1 MKPASELE
9 EIAGAPAKNTRQTFA
24 FALFTACPTF
34 AFAFWT
40 VTTHFAVAAHLSF
53 ASLSR
58 VGPFV
63 LLAGIVCGV
72 FAARGR
78 ESGASPQ
85 PLTSM
90 PLPSW
95 KWPGI
100 AAALVLLRALGM
112 GYSAFWIGIV
122 LFLIAA
128 MARLGRANPPS
139 ESPAPLTSRRALAIF
154 LLAFA
159 SAAVTYAAH
168 RPNIDDAIYVGT
180 ATDAVAHPDLP
191 VLSHDVLYGGD
202 NLPLMLPSYAVETYE
217 LLIALFAR
225 LFGGEPIFWA
235 HAIVPTL
242 VALILPFA
250 WGSLMRTL
258 VPRRWVAAT
267 AVALFVLSL
276 PGVSIGLGNFAFVTL
291 FYGKAILVSAGIP
304 LLYAFA
310 WKFQETGSIWDWLLI
325 ACCTIACV
333 GLSSSAIFVAPVAL
347 GIATLSGWREGE
359 RRRAVLTFVP
369 VGYPLACGLA
379 VRGGFKALEPI
390 FAHLPVRAHLAV
402 SLVFT
407 EHAQYLFLFGLLASP
422 FLVRGRPLGWKLTV
436 IALVYFLGPLN
447 PFTFKLLSKLTT
459 REVVWRI
466 LWSVPIV
473 AMVAAAVVNTIH
485 IASERWGKRGSAVV
499 GLALLCGF
507 AYLSQYSSFVPSN
520 GVSFSWAP
528 LKVRVH
534 DWETARTAIAA
545 TPPAAALL
553 APEDVAVWVPTFV
566 YRPLLISVCE
576 FYDEHT
582 GVQMGSDEA
591 IKRRELRELV
601 SGQVFP
607 RQREQEL
614 LNVLPHYQVGL
625 VLATAP
631 AASRLQPALAERG
644 YAKMREENGFVFFI
658 SSNKVM
664 TSTDLTYSFA
674 SANISIRH

>member
-128 MARLGRANPPS
+128 MARLGRTNSPS

-310 WKFQETGSIWDWLLI
+310 WKFQETGSIWD
-325 ACCTIACV
+325 
-333 GLSSSAIFVAPVAL
+333 
-347 GIATLSGWREGE
+347 EGE

-447 PFTFKLLSKLTT
+447 PFTLFGPAVRFRLS
-459 REVVWRI
+459 
-466 LWSVPIV
+466 
-473 AMVAAAVVNTIH
+473 
-485 IASERWGKRGSAVV
+485 
-499 GLALLCGF
+499 
-507 AYLSQYSSFVPSN
+507 
-520 GVSFSWAP
+520 
-528 LKVRVH
+528 
-534 DWETARTAIAA
+534 
-545 TPPAAALL
+545 
-553 APEDVAVWVPTFV
+553 VAVLKLRSF
-566 YRPLLISVCE
+566 E
-576 FYDEHT
+576 
-582 GVQMGSDEA
+582 
-591 IKRRELRELV
+591 RRELFLGAAESPGARL
-601 SGQVFP
+601 GDCAH
-607 RQREQEL
+607 R
-614 LNVLPHYQVGL
+614 NCCD
-625 VLATAP
+625 TARCR
-631 AASRLQPALAERG
+631 AARP
-644 YAKMREENGFVFFI
+644 
-658 SSNKVM
+658 
-664 TSTDLTYSFA
+664 
-674 SANISIRH
+674 